1 MPRLTQRITVTY
13 GLTDGRI
20 NRCTSLFIEKLR
32 LKKVNAL
39 NIRLMTTCLFKIFYS
54 AVSLKMSCD
63 HRTAPQ
69 KSYIWIENKV
79 KDGGG
84 GVVIFNFRLG

>member
-1 MPRLTQRITVTY
+1 MPRLTQRKIVTY
-13 GLTDGRI
+13 GLKDGRTNGRTTLI
-20 NRCTSLFIEKLR
+20 REKLR

-39 NIRLMTTCLFKIFYS
+39 NIRLMTTCLFKIFYL

-69 KSYIWIENKV
+69 KSYI
-79 KDGGG
+79 
-84 GVVIFNFRLG
+84 